1 MPCQCCHSRAK
12 YFTQQTSPASRNQ
25 LRCTGTRRQVG
36 RYNRITVRAESKG
49 FSPPDKPQQK
59 SQQQKVSKR
68 GTVASRPDA
77 DQRPPQQQQQQQ
89 QKQQSQVKQQP
100 DELPRR
106 QQASEE
112 VPEIVNDRILKRII
126 ACSGI
131 PVFIGFS
138 LFPFFY
144 FLKVTKHVDLP
155 MSVVYIVQLLTFG
168 GGFFGITYGILSA
181 SWDPMREG
189 SLLGFTEFKANLP
202 LILDR
207 VKSRGGKGR
216 V

>member
-1 MPCQCCHSRAK
+1 MGGRTTPWHGSCRICCDHA
-12 YFTQQTSPASRNQ
+12 Q
-25 LRCTGTRRQVG
+25 
-36 RYNRITVRAESKG
+36 
-49 FSPPDKPQQK
+49 
-59 SQQQKVSKR
+59 
-68 GTVASRPDA
+68 
-77 DQRPPQQQQQQQ
+77 
-89 QKQQSQVKQQP
+89 
-100 DELPRR
+100 
-106 QQASEE
+106 
-112 VPEIVNDRILKRII
+112 II
-126 ACSGI
+126 D
-131 PVFIGFS
+131 
-138 LFPFFY
+138 LMQ
-144 FLKVTKHVDLP
+144 VTKHVDLP

>member
-1 MPCQCCHSRAK
+1 MPCQCCHSRARC
-12 YFTQQTSPASRNQ
+12 FTQQTSPASRNQ
-25 LRCTGTRRQVG
+25 LRCMTTRRQVG
-36 RYNRITVRAESKG
+36 RCNHISVRAESKG

-59 SQQQKVSKR
+59 AQQQKVSKR

-77 DQRPPQQQQQQQ
+77 NQRPPQRQQQQ
-89 QKQQSQVKQQP
+89 QKHQSKATQQP
-100 DELPRR
+100 DELPRG
-106 QQASEE
+106 QQDSEE

>member
-1 MPCQCCHSRAK
+1 MPCHCV
-12 YFTQQTSPASRNQ
+12 YQQTQSLISQAPSQVPLRRAAIRIRPEASSG
-25 LRCTGTRRQVG
+25 LVFC
-36 RYNRITVRAESKG
+36 AESKG
-49 FSPPDKPQQK
+49 FSPPDKARPK
-59 SQQQKVSKR
+59 CQQQKVSKR
-68 GTVASRPDA
+68 GTIASRPDPS
-77 DQRPPQQQQQQQ
+77 QVPSQKQHQQQHAN
-89 QKQQSQVKQQP
+89 QQP
-100 DELPRR
+100 PDGPST
-106 QQASEE
+106 QQGSQE
-112 VPEIVNDRILKRII
+112 VPEVVNDRMLKRII
-126 ACSGI
+126 AFSGI

-144 FLKVTKHVDLP
+144 FLKVTRHVDLP

-181 SWDPMREG
+181 SWDPLREG
-189 SLLGFTEFKANLP
+189 STLGFTEFKANLP